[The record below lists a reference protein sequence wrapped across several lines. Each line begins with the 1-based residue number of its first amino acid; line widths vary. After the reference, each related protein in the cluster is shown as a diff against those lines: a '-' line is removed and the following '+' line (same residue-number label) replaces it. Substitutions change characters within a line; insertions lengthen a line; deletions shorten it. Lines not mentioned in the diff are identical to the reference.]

1 MRTRQ
6 LMAITLFTMAPATNT
21 ERVSK
26 NWLCTL
32 LPIKAIH
39 RGFIGDATAPG
50 NLHLHRHAAL
60 RCAYST
66 SLIPIALSTIRAG
79 HNRTPTERQ
88 PNAGAGREGRDEG
101 FRGEGEAVSG
111 HQPVGIDVERACLRR
126 TAGRSHRRRRR
137 RRRQWCSRRWRSR
150 WWDRRTWPRPIQTRC
165 GCSWARMGRSSPRPR
180 PHCSCSTSWIASHLP
195 SSTAPRPSP
204 HRPPRSAAQRSIGR
218 MGWQEPV
225 PYRSIDRFPLLI
237 GVAPIRDHAPLVHIA
252 LRIQHLPQVPFRLPR
267 RFVRGAH
274 HRHAPHLSSIPP
286 LPTRPHHAHLH
297 LPMLHRPT
305 NAELHRL
312 GTRLLPLPIPVH
324 SAPINQRRGPY
335 PQQFAYSAFLSH
347 SPKFHTRSASTNLQ
361 LLLP

>member
-1 MRTRQ
+1 
-6 LMAITLFTMAPATNT
+6 
-21 ERVSK
+21 
-26 NWLCTL
+26 
-32 LPIKAIH
+32 
-39 RGFIGDATAPG
+39 
-50 NLHLHRHAAL
+50 
-60 RCAYST
+60 
-66 SLIPIALSTIRAG
+66 
-79 HNRTPTERQ
+79 
-88 PNAGAGREGRDEG
+88 
-101 FRGEGEAVSG
+101 
-111 HQPVGIDVERACLRR
+111 
-126 TAGRSHRRRRR
+126 
-137 RRRQWCSRRWRSR
+137 
-150 WWDRRTWPRPIQTRC
+150 
-165 GCSWARMGRSSPRPR
+165 
-180 PHCSCSTSWIASHLP
+180 
-195 SSTAPRPSP
+195 
-204 HRPPRSAAQRSIGR
+204 

>member
-1 MRTRQ
+1 
-6 LMAITLFTMAPATNT
+6 
-21 ERVSK
+21 
-26 NWLCTL
+26 
-32 LPIKAIH
+32 
-39 RGFIGDATAPG
+39 
-50 NLHLHRHAAL
+50 
-60 RCAYST
+60 
-66 SLIPIALSTIRAG
+66 
-79 HNRTPTERQ
+79 
-88 PNAGAGREGRDEG
+88 
-101 FRGEGEAVSG
+101 
-111 HQPVGIDVERACLRR
+111 
-126 TAGRSHRRRRR
+126 
-137 RRRQWCSRRWRSR
+137 
-150 WWDRRTWPRPIQTRC
+150 
-165 GCSWARMGRSSPRPR
+165 MGRSSPRPR

-312 GTRLLPLPIPVH
+312 GTRLLPLAIPVH
-324 SAPINQRRGPY
+324 SARINQRRGPY